1 MKKFTYTINGIKYNV
16 EVQSI
21 EDNIAEIEVN
31 GTTYKV
37 EMEPQEGKPAAP
49 KIKKPAAPAAP
60 ISRPAT
66 APVAAAPV
74 ATPPAASSG
83 GGHEIKSPLPGV
95 ILDITVKVGDEVK
108 RGDKLV
114 VLEAMKMENDI
125 KSDKDGK
132 VISIS
137 VQKND
142 NVQEGATLVTIG

>member
-1 MKKFTYTINGIKYNV
+1 
-16 EVQSI
+16 
-21 EDNIAEIEVN
+21 
-31 GTTYKV
+31 
-37 EMEPQEGKPAAP
+37 MEPQEGKPASAP
-49 KIKKPAAPAAP
+49 KIKRTVAPTAPVSRPAAPAA
-60 ISRPAT
+60 
-66 APVAAAPV
+66 APVASAPV
-74 ATPPAASSG
+74 ASSG

-125 KSDKDGK
+125 KADMDGK

>member
-49 KIKKPAAPAAP
+49 KIKKPVAPAAP

-66 APVAAAPV
+66 APAAAAPV
-74 ATPPAASSG
+74 ATPPAASAG